1 MNLTNKQVTILALT
15 TTTYPELSKVSV
27 SVSTEVIP
35 GVQKTLGTYTL
46 EIQRIF
52 SSTSDPSL
60 LAAIQEMLTAI
71 PE

>member
-46 EIQRIF
+46 EIQ
-52 SSTSDPSL
+52 
-60 LAAIQEMLTAI
+60 
-71 PE
+71 

>member
-1 MNLTNKQVTILALT
+1 MNLTNKQVTILALI

-60 LAAIQEMLTAI
+60 LAAIQELLTAI

>member
-1 MNLTNKQVTILALT
+1 MNLTNKQVTILSLT

-27 SVSTEVIP
+27 SVSTEIIP